1 MAKFSVL
8 VAVYNAAATLPR
20 CLDSLRAQTLT
31 DFEAI
36 CIDDASTDGS
46 WAILSRYA
54 ERDRRFIIRHLD
66 ENRGQAHARNIG
78 LALATGQYT
87 TFLDSDDA
95 GRAAADSLGRDLDS
109 LNIPY
114 CTIVMPKFSED
125 CEVTSFTSE
134 STATA
139 SSIGFVT
146 SLSTSS
152 GDAPA

>member
-36 CIDDASTDGS
+36 CIDDASTDDS

-87 TFLDSDDA
+87 TFLDSDDTFA
-95 GRAAADSLGRDLDS
+95 PDALSSAAAVFEAHPL
-109 LNIPY
+109 
-114 CTIVMPKFSED
+114 F
-125 CEVTSFTSE
+125 F
-134 STATA
+134 
-139 SSIGFVT
+139 
-146 SLSTSS
+146 LSPPLPPS
-152 GDAPA
+152 